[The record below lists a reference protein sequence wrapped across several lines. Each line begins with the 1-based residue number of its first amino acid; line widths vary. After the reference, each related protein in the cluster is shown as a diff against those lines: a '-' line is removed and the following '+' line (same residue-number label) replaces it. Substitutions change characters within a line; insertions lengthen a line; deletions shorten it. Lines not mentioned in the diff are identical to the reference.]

1 MLRSIKALTFQTLI
15 YGTGHILARA
25 VTFLLLPLYT
35 HVFTAHEYGI
45 ISLTYAFMGF
55 MIVILHYG
63 LDAALM
69 KWYTPAGPEE
79 RSRYLSTTY
88 VSYLVTTTG
97 VALVLFALRR
107 WLAPVLLGGDYPH
120 LLALVA
126 AILFFDVLLAV
137 PLLQLRSE
145 GRPLAFVG
153 ISLIS
158 VVISLTL
165 NFLLVLKYHMGIQ
178 GVLLSNLIT
187 SGIVFFLT
195 LPIVVRRLQVKAV
208 SFQTWRRLARFGLP
222 FLPAGAFAM
231 LMELADRYL
240 LKIMTDIETVGIYS
254 AGYKLGMLMLLLV
267 VGFNT
272 GWHPFFLRQ
281 KDSRETR
288 RMFARITSLVMA
300 LLGFT
305 WVLMVLWIPRLLRL
319 DIGPVTIY
327 GPEFWESEKIVPLIA
342 LGYFFHAA
350 YLLQLPGV
358 FLRERSQWVAVT
370 RGAGALANI
379 GLNLALI
386 PFYGAQGAALATCLS
401 FFIMAFLFWGV
412 NRKIYP
418 LPLEWGRLVRIAAFM
433 ALAYSLAWFIPA
445 TVVRDL
451 LLTLLYPLGLVF
463 TGFLTAGERTLLKG
477 VFSNF
482 SVRRSTR

>member
-1 MLRSIKALTFQTLI
+1 MLRSIKALSFQTLI

-35 HVFTAHEYGI
+35 NIFTAHEYGV

-55 MIVILHYG
+55 TIVILHYG

-69 KWYTPAGPEE
+69 KWYTPAGPQD
-79 RSRYLSTTY
+79 RSRYLSTAY
-88 VSYLVTTTG
+88 VSYLATTIG
-97 VALVLFALRR
+97 FALALFALRHQ
-107 WLAPVLLGGDYPH
+107 LAPVLLGGEYPQ

-137 PLLQLRSE
+137 PLLLLRSE

-153 ISLIS
+153 FNLIS
-158 VVISLTL
+158 VVISLAL
-165 NFLLVLKYHMGIQ
+165 NFILVLKYQMGVQ

-187 SGIVFFLT
+187 SGIIFSLT
-195 LPIVVRRLQVKAV
+195 LPIVVRRLQIKSI
-208 SFQTWRRLARFGLP
+208 SFRTWRRLARFGLP
-222 FLPAGAFAM
+222 FLPAGVFAM

-240 LKIMTDIETVGIYS
+240 LKIMTDMETVGIYS

-267 VGFNT
+267 MGFNA

-288 RMFARITSLVMA
+288 RMFARIASLFLA
-300 LLGFT
+300 LLGFA

-319 DIGPVTIY
+319 EIGPVTIY
-327 GPEFWESEKIVPLIA
+327 GPEFWESGNIVPLIA

-358 FLRERSQWVAVT
+358 FLRECSQWVAVT
-370 RGAGALANI
+370 RGVGALTSV

-386 PFYGAQGAALATCLS
+386 PLYGAQGAALATCFS
-401 FFIMAFLFWGV
+401 FFVMALLFWGV

-418 LPLEWGRLVRIAAFM
+418 LPLEWGRLARIAAFM
-433 ALAYSLAWFIPA
+433 ALAYGLAWFIPA
-445 TVVRDL
+445 TVARDI

-463 TGFLTAGERTLLKG
+463 SGFLTGGERALVKG

-482 SVRRSTR
+482 SARRPTR